1 MARFMHA
8 HGVDCGIEG
17 CADGRETLG
26 YFSGDGR
33 RRTASGHGPTLPNP
47 EGGDTWFHGTR
58 FGMDDEGMHG
68 GGDYDHDDYHDDYT
82 QDEKEGWGGGKV
94 TGPERSAYEIGENA
108 DKHWNTDLGAHFT
121 SLKPVARSFAGGGGL
136 HGMTSTPSMGRVLH
150 AGLHMSNPAVFTD
163 EREMG
168 AHAAKWAHKEGYRF
182 HSPYGNAKEP
192 VNEDHYDELRHG
204 NYWHEGEDGELPYEH
219 LGNYSGAHPE
229 PAVDIDKHGVQPRH
243 TQEHLDE
250 YLANHPNREEITTG
264 WKNHLKRQGHDGI
277 LYGNTLEG
285 PHGHACAITLDDST
299 IHHRKWEW
307 LNEHDRHEYD
317 YQHGET
323 YKPSTSGAG
332 QWDKEWHS
340 RDGRKPY
347 TGSRRRV
354 AALSPKPEYDS
365 SLGYQENRRRESEWN
380 TSVRRGLSLG
390 HHTDDEARA
399 AGYWGTGHDSDGW
412 KPLPK
417 DLYHVTTDVAGV
429 HATGLKSRDELSQQH
444 GKGLGGGESDTISF
458 TDDPKVA
465 EGIHDALHEFHGAL
479 NGKKTI
485 AQMYDEAERGVGA
498 DTPYH
503 SYFTASYPGGKDDP
517 RLKAHIQGKEFE
529 FGVRHESDVPHGWK
543 PAEGHKVGD
552 AADLQGLHVGWV
564 RPATEDEQLRRRA
577 ACYKHYAFGRAMSGG
592 KDDPLFF
599 DTDLKSFA
607 HSDPKGFGV
616 IKAHPKPGAQG
627 YQLGSL
633 GEWRTATGDAVDV
646 DKSYNH
652 KTAIHEHVIDPFEPT
667 ERLFAP
673 TKDHLDETLFDE
685 QERMRPEVRKEILKV
700 TDHFFD
706 THGYTGHERWA
717 RVFLAGSQASYWGG
731 NHDFDLLIGINY
743 PIFRQAHP
751 ELGHL
756 SDVEVDR
763 RFNEQLRDDFNMDG
777 WRPSFDPHGEPWDRT
792 GYVNHSS
799 WVISEI
805 KPYAAYN
812 VTDDVWAVRPIKE
825 PEGHKFVTTEWYYF
839 EGVASQILA
848 AMRLQEPARTQTL
861 RHIWDWV
868 HGDRSRAFGPNGT
881 GAFDRSNALEKYLD
895 QYPAPGGAVGYHLMD
910 VLREAKYGKPTQ
922 HQKTASSGLSLT
934 PTGNDFNKHITE
946 HQVDGHGFSVPEEEG
961 WTTKVRFQQ
970 SDHPDLNH
978 RIWVYQEHPPAIKG
992 FDPFRK
998 DVGWMSYHPDTGR
1011 VEGIQTHENFARR
1024 GVATG
1029 MWNLA
1034 KQLHEQIG
1042 TVQPAHSET
1051 QTVDGKAWAEKTA
1064 VLGYGEFMEVLR
1076 GAKYGLQATASS
1088 GMKWYHGSPTRF
1100 DRFNPGGAAP
1110 DGHLSDWNTHIG
1122 PHFTSSHETAR
1133 SEFAGPEGHVYSVSL
1148 DMKNPKVYESENEMS
1163 REVATH
1169 EIKRGN
1175 GLPNPPQTPEQW
1187 DDVYDED
1194 PELYDGHGFEAAVRR
1209 NGGADDD
1216 RADYWMGSHSPE
1228 KHSQMA
1234 RDYVSRLKSQGHDGI
1249 VYGNEIEGS
1258 LGHHCAI
1265 PFSPDQIKIHHVS
1278 VKNQASSD
1286 VEIVSSK
1293 YVNDDGYE
1301 HHVLHFP
1308 GSRGEAYAYPPNQER
1323 PARVAEIHWDENGEI
1338 QGMGVHPD
1346 HRRKGL
1352 ATEMW
1357 QHALSAGVPIKHSP
1371 RRSDSGDA
1379 WARSV
1384 GGDLP
1389 DRTERS
1395 VGTFFD
1401 AATGKHYSKRAGGLQ
1416 ATAKVSREAVGQE
1429 FERAYQRPLSPFAQI
1444 GAEDRLP
1451 VEHIFKH
1458 PQIAEHPATYTL
1470 VNNYGS
1476 SVHHVR
1482 TDALRPT
1489 QPHLDEK
1496 YLYDKDE
1503 REEGSWDE
1511 HPGAIK
1517 DASGRYRLVDGHH
1530 RVARALLN
1538 GQKTI
1543 PVRVWDVKK
1552 CFGHLASSRV
1562 AMAAADDDW
1571 RMQHRPP
1578 GRDGIP
1584 LHDMTVNLPDDVYT
1598 HPHYYADMTD
1608 PSTQDSV
1615 SVMRRVRGRP
1625 DAKVKVYRALPA
1637 EHAHKGIGPG
1647 DWVTTSKEYARIHGR
1662 QSDPKHDWPVI
1673 SATVRAGDLHTD
1685 GDDFRE
1691 YGYNGDKSMPGNIAH
1706 KGGYHQEVSKKADGT
1721 ISPVVRRSQSPV
1733 KGYDVRHDPQEFDDY
1748 IAGRGG
1754 ITARDPQGNYAG
1766 HMRWDEDGV
1775 FSQNV
1780 HEDHQHVADHLIR
1793 KMRQQVPKIHR
1804 QAALSGNGW
1813 EISRKR
1819 VPTGGSKF
1827 GERYELSAVD
1837 SDGKRQGWVRYHEPK
1852 RKGSPM
1858 HVEEVRGDVPGVA
1871 SHLLNHMESLHP
1883 NASRT
1888 VFLGDNIKRDKNTP
1902 KHTTGDH
1909 GKPTDWDQHYDS
1921 IGELHRG
1928 FVIRMDPYDARKV
1941 NSADR
1946 APEDHVKTLLSQ
1958 IGGGRAGT
1966 HWTSGLR
1973 ESQNFSQR
1981 NQSDPRTDIPVILHA
1996 QKPERKDIET
2006 RPSELF
2012 RHGVFPYDH
2021 VEKEVPIRKGRD
2033 VVLTGMSWKP
2043 DVAHPEADEQG
2054 WLHHTFD
2061 QPITK
2066 RAHSDGPSTVEDD
2079 PARWG
2084 VGGWRDRDMSQSK
2097 LRETHTGSDGYTYH
2111 HAPGSLNGDDEGYGS
2126 IYVTHGDDPHNVVG
2140 ESYYGPHSSLPERL
2154 ELASRVAPDHR
2165 RRGVATGM
2173 YDFAERLTGK
2183 QTAPADSHSDQAAA
2197 FWSHRRASRGSV
2209 TINYLHNT
2217 ERAPHPGD
2225 TYGQDIEP
2233 HGRYL
2238 IEGYQGRTASAGD
2251 VQYISHQE
2259 LRNMYSGDYDAP
2271 MGKAHGSML
2280 RDWRDYK
2287 NGELDEDDIHS
2298 GEREH
2303 GGPAAHIRHLQ
2314 NDIAQNGLKEP
2325 LTIRGGNVVVDG
2337 NHRGVA
2343 ALNLRLDKIP
2353 VRHVAGLQQKSA
2365 RLVLS
2370 ATDDEWRM
2378 QHRPPGAEDGIPLH
2392 DMTHNLPDDVYTHP
2406 HYYADMSEPS
2416 VQDSVSV
2423 MRRVR
2428 GRPDAKVKIYRALP
2442 AEHAHKGIGP
2452 GDWVT
2457 TSREYA
2463 RIHGRQADPKHD
2475 WPIISASVRAGD
2487 LHTDGDDFREYGY
2500 NGEHRLSGNV
2510 SYKGGYHQEVSQRA
2524 DGTIKPVVR
2533 KAQSPVKD
2541 YTITHDPHS
2550 YEDFLSARGGVT
2562 IKDPKGNYAGHMRW
2576 DRDGVYSQDV
2586 HEDHQHLAEHLI
2598 RKMKRQVPKGIPSEI
2613 TKKEASMAGTSTY
2626 PYDLRVAMPWF
2637 NNDDGV
2643 DPSKAKSVRDAGYA
2657 GYVGD
2662 SERDEEL
2669 GHGGYGGHED
2679 EFDDDLWDHV
2689 APHPTHEEKRHMDEH
2704 GEYPD
2709 SYHERHDE
2717 AYGEAQ
2723 HRKAQEDEM
2732 DHDDPD
2738 LHHFIGEHGSNSALW
2753 KEKGTFG
2760 KINIKDQ
2767 PVYAT
2772 QSHVNQQHIDHYTA
2786 SPGDIS
2792 HSMRNTP
2799 GYGQRHAQDP
2809 YLADEHPMFVTHE
2822 GRLHVTDGH
2831 HRVAAALQSGQKH
2844 IMGWHYDGDKHGFPD
2859 EDEGGWGHHT
2869 SSRVQRR
2876 PELLSLS
2883 AYAKLVLVAEDEET
2897 HTREGVTHAG
2907 LIVKAND
2914 TGRVVVLQ
2922 RSYKDEEDPAR
2933 GMLEFPGGGI
2943 EPGESAYQAACRE
2956 WQEETGAHLPEG
2968 DPSGSFIS
2976 NGLYKGFIMVVPSE
2990 DDVDIHEAA
2999 VHSNPDDPFRLDP
3012 EVVMWI
3018 DIEHLADGPATRSE
3032 VKSGTDWDMLR
3043 EAAL

>member
-26 YFSGDGR
+26 YFFGDGR

-47 EGGDTWFHGTR
+47 EGGDTWYHGAR
-58 FGMDDEGMHG
+58 FSMHGEGDHNTEGYEAFDDEEPSPE
-68 GGDYDHDDYHDDYT
+68 
-82 QDEKEGWGGGKV
+82 EKHEWGGGKV
-94 TGPERSAYEIGENA
+94 TGPDRTSYEPGEHA

-121 SLKPVARSFAGGGGL
+121 SLKAVARGFAGGGGVR
-136 HGMTSTPSMGRVLH
+136 GMTAKPSMGRVLH
-150 AGLHMSNPAVFTD
+150 AGLHMSNPAVFAD

-168 AHAAKWAHKEGYRF
+168 AHAARWAHKEGYRF
-182 HSPYGNAKEP
+182 HSPFGDAKEP

-204 NYWHEGEDGELPYEH
+204 NYWHEDEDGETPYEH

-229 PAVDIDKHGVQPRH
+229 HMVDIDKHGVQPRH
-243 TQEHLDE
+243 TQEHLDQ

-264 WKNHLKRQGHDGI
+264 WKNHLKSQGHDGI

-285 PHGHACAITLDDST
+285 PHGHACAITLDDTT

-307 LNEHDRHEYD
+307 LNEHDRDEYD
-317 YQHGET
+317 PHGET

-332 QWDKEWHS
+332 QWNQDWHS

-347 TGSRRRV
+347 QGSRRT
-354 AALSPKPEYDS
+354 ASIPPKPEYDS
-365 SLGYQENRRRESEWN
+365 ALGYDENRRRDREWN
-380 TSVRRGLSLG
+380 STVRRGLSLG
-390 HHTDDEARA
+390 HHTHEEAQA
-399 AGYWGTGHDSDGW
+399 AGYGGTGHDSQGW

-417 DLYHVTTDVAGV
+417 DLYHVTTNMAAVQNS
-429 HATGLKSRDELSQQH
+429 GLKSRDELSQQQ
-444 GKGLGGGESDTISF
+444 GMGLGGGESDTISF
-458 TDDPKVA
+458 TDDKKAA
-465 EGIHDALHEFHGAL
+465 ENIHDALHEFHGVL

-485 AQMYDEAERGVGA
+485 RQMYDEAKRGEGADKPYDHMFSSIYPEGENDLALRAHSEGRKLERGF
-498 DTPYH
+498 H
-503 SYFTASYPGGKDDP
+503 
-517 RLKAHIQGKEFE
+517 R
-529 FGVRHESDVPHGWK
+529 ESEVPEGWK
-543 PAEGHKVGD
+543 PVEGHSIGGGMHT
-552 AADLQGLHVGWV
+552 AWT
-564 RPATEDEQLRRRA
+564 RPATEDEQLYHRA
-577 ACYKHYAFGRAMSGG
+577 SAYKAYAFGRAMNGG

-607 HSDPKGFGV
+607 KSDPKDFGV
-616 IKAHPKPGAQG
+616 VKAHPKPGAQG

-633 GEWRTATGDAVDV
+633 GEWRTATGDAVELDR
-646 DKSYNH
+646 NH
-652 KTAIHEHVIDPFEPT
+652 KQAIHEHIIDHFEPT

-673 TKDHLDETLFDE
+673 TKDHLDETLFDG

-743 PIFRQAHP
+743 PIFRQVHP
-751 ELGHL
+751 ELDHL
-756 SDVEVDR
+756 SDAEVDR
-763 RFNEQLRDDFNMDG
+763 HFNEQLRDDFNMDG
-777 WRPSFDPHGEPWDRT
+777 WRPLFDPHGEPWDRT
-792 GYVNHSS
+792 GYVNHASFN
-799 WVISEI
+799 IADI

-825 PEGHKFVTTEWYYF
+825 PEGHEFVTTEWYYF
-839 EGVASQILA
+839 EGVAAQILA
-848 AMRLQEPARTQTL
+848 AMKLQEPARTQTL
-861 RHIWDWV
+861 THIWDWV

-881 GAFDRSNALEKYLD
+881 GAFDRSNALEKYLS
-895 QYPAPGGAVGYHLMD
+895 QYPAPGHPDGVYLMD
-910 VLREAKYGKPTQ
+910 LLR
-922 HQKTASSGLSLT
+922 
-934 PTGNDFNKHITE
+934 D
-946 HQVDGHGFSVPEEEG
+946 
-961 WTTKVRFQQ
+961 
-970 SDHPDLNH
+970 
-978 RIWVYQEHPPAIKG
+978 
-992 FDPFRK
+992 
-998 DVGWMSYHPDTGR
+998 
-1011 VEGIQTHENFARR
+1011 
-1024 GVATG
+1024 
-1029 MWNLA
+1029 
-1034 KQLHEQIG
+1034 
-1042 TVQPAHSET
+1042 
-1051 QTVDGKAWAEKTA
+1051 
-1064 VLGYGEFMEVLR
+1064 
-1076 GAKYGLQATASS
+1076 AKYGLQATA
-1088 GMKWYHGSPTRF
+1088 
-1100 DRFNPGGAAP
+1100 
-1110 DGHLSDWNTHIG
+1110 
-1122 PHFTSSHETAR
+1122 
-1133 SEFAGPEGHVYSVSL
+1133 
-1148 DMKNPKVYESENEMS
+1148 
-1163 REVATH
+1163 
-1169 EIKRGN
+1169 
-1175 GLPNPPQTPEQW
+1175 
-1187 DDVYDED
+1187 
-1194 PELYDGHGFEAAVRR
+1194 
-1209 NGGADDD
+1209 
-1216 RADYWMGSHSPE
+1216 
-1228 KHSQMA
+1228 
-1234 RDYVSRLKSQGHDGI
+1234 
-1249 VYGNEIEGS
+1249 
-1258 LGHHCAI
+1258 
-1265 PFSPDQIKIHHVS
+1265 
-1278 VKNQASSD
+1278 
-1286 VEIVSSK
+1286 
-1293 YVNDDGYE
+1293 
-1301 HHVLHFP
+1301 
-1308 GSRGEAYAYPPNQER
+1308 
-1323 PARVAEIHWDENGEI
+1323 
-1338 QGMGVHPD
+1338 
-1346 HRRKGL
+1346 
-1352 ATEMW
+1352 
-1357 QHALSAGVPIKHSP
+1357 
-1371 RRSDSGDA
+1371 
-1379 WARSV
+1379 
-1384 GGDLP
+1384 
-1389 DRTERS
+1389 
-1395 VGTFFD
+1395 
-1401 AATGKHYSKRAGGLQ
+1401 
-1416 ATAKVSREAVGQE
+1416 
-1429 FERAYQRPLSPFAQI
+1429 
-1444 GAEDRLP
+1444 
-1451 VEHIFKH
+1451 
-1458 PQIAEHPATYTL
+1458 
-1470 VNNYGS
+1470 
-1476 SVHHVR
+1476 
-1482 TDALRPT
+1482 
-1489 QPHLDEK
+1489 
-1496 YLYDKDE
+1496 
-1503 REEGSWDE
+1503 
-1511 HPGAIK
+1511 
-1517 DASGRYRLVDGHH
+1517 
-1530 RVARALLN
+1530 
-1538 GQKTI
+1538 
-1543 PVRVWDVKK
+1543 
-1552 CFGHLASSRV
+1552 SRV

-1584 LHDMTVNLPDDVYT
+1584 LHDMTVNLPADVYT
-1598 HPHYYADMTD
+1598 HPHYYADMSD

-1615 SVMRRVRGRP
+1615 STMRRVRGKP

-1691 YGYNGDKSMPGNIAH
+1691 YGYNGDKSLSGNIAH
-1706 KGGYHQEVSKKADGT
+1706 KGGYHQEVSQKADGT

-1793 KMRQQVPKIHR
+1793 KMRQQLPKIHR
-1804 QAALSGNGW
+1804 QAALS
-1813 EISRKR
+1813 S
-1819 VPTGGSKF
+1819 
-1827 GERYELSAVD
+1827 
-1837 SDGKRQGWVRYHEPK
+1837 
-1852 RKGSPM
+1852 
-1858 HVEEVRGDVPGVA
+1858 
-1871 SHLLNHMESLHP
+1871 
-1883 NASRT
+1883 
-1888 VFLGDNIKRDKNTP
+1888 
-1902 KHTTGDH
+1902 
-1909 GKPTDWDQHYDS
+1909 
-1921 IGELHRG
+1921 
-1928 FVIRMDPYDARKV
+1928 
-1941 NSADR
+1941 
-1946 APEDHVKTLLSQ
+1946 
-1958 IGGGRAGT
+1958 
-1966 HWTSGLR
+1966 
-1973 ESQNFSQR
+1973 
-1981 NQSDPRTDIPVILHA
+1981 
-1996 QKPERKDIET
+1996 
-2006 RPSELF
+2006 
-2012 RHGVFPYDH
+2012 
-2021 VEKEVPIRKGRD
+2021 
-2033 VVLTGMSWKP
+2033 
-2043 DVAHPEADEQG
+2043 
-2054 WLHHTFD
+2054 D

-2066 RAHSDGPSTVEDD
+2066 RANSDGPSTVEDD

-2287 NGELDEDDIHS
+2287 NGELDEGDIHS
-2298 GEREH
+2298 GELEH
-2303 GGPAAHIRHLQ
+2303 GGPTAHIRHLQ
-2314 NDIAQNGLKEP
+2314 EDIAQNGLKDP
-2325 LTIRGGNVVVDG
+2325 LVIRGGNVVVDG

-2353 VRHVAGLQQKSA
+2353 VRHVAHRKEGSDDMATKSA
-2365 RLVLS
+2365 
-2370 ATDDEWRM
+2370 
-2378 QHRPPGAEDGIPLH
+2378 
-2392 DMTHNLPDDVYTHP
+2392 YTTR
-2406 HYYADMSEPS
+2406 
-2416 VQDSVSV
+2416 Q
-2423 MRRVR
+2423 RR
-2428 GRPDAKVKIYRALP
+2428 I
-2442 AEHAHKGIGP
+2442 
-2452 GDWVT
+2452 
-2457 TSREYA
+2457 
-2463 RIHGRQADPKHD
+2463 
-2475 WPIISASVRAGD
+2475 
-2487 LHTDGDDFREYGY
+2487 
-2500 NGEHRLSGNV
+2500 
-2510 SYKGGYHQEVSQRA
+2510 
-2524 DGTIKPVVR
+2524 
-2533 KAQSPVKD
+2533 
-2541 YTITHDPHS
+2541 
-2550 YEDFLSARGGVT
+2550 
-2562 IKDPKGNYAGHMRW
+2562 
-2576 DRDGVYSQDV
+2576 
-2586 HEDHQHLAEHLI
+2586 
-2598 RKMKRQVPKGIPSEI
+2598 
-2613 TKKEASMAGTSTY
+2613 
-2626 PYDLRVAMPWF
+2626 AMPWF
-2637 NNDDGV
+2637 NNNDGV
-2643 DPSKAKSVRDAGYA
+2643 NPSHAKSVRDAGYA

-2669 GHGGYGGHED
+2669 GHGGHED
-2679 EFDDDLWDHV
+2679 EFDEDMWDRV
-2689 APHPTHEEKRHMDEH
+2689 APEPTHEEQHHMDEH

-2709 SYHERHDE
+2709 SYYERHDE

-2732 DHDDPD
+2732 DHDDPE

-2760 KINIKDQ
+2760 KVNIKDQ

-2844 IMGWHYDGDKHGFPD
+2844 IMGWHYDGDEQGFPD

-2883 AYAKLVLVAEDEET
+2883 AYAKLVLVAEDEDT

>member
-33 RRTASGHGPTLPNP
+33 RRTAAGHGPALPNP
-47 EGGDTWFHGTR
+47 EGGDTWYHGAR
-58 FGMDDEGMHG
+58 FSMHGEGDHNTEGYEAFDDFDDEEPSPE
-68 GGDYDHDDYHDDYT
+68 
-82 QDEKEGWGGGKV
+82 EKHEWGGGKV
-94 TGPERSAYEIGENA
+94 TGPDRTSYEPGEHA

-121 SLKPVARSFAGGGGL
+121 SLKAVARGFAGGGGVR
-136 HGMTSTPSMGRVLH
+136 GMTAKPSMGRVLH
-150 AGLHMSNPAVFTD
+150 AGLHMSNPAVFAD

-168 AHAAKWAHKEGYRF
+168 AHAARWAHKEGYRF
-182 HSPYGNAKEP
+182 HSPFGDAKEP

-204 NYWHEGEDGELPYEH
+204 NYWHEDEDGETPYEH

-229 PAVDIDKHGVQPRH
+229 HMVDIDKHGVQPRH
-243 TQEHLDE
+243 TQEHLDQ

-264 WKNHLKRQGHDGI
+264 WKNHLKSQGHDGI

-285 PHGHACAITLDDST
+285 PHGHACAITLDDTT

-307 LNEHDRHEYD
+307 LNEHDRDEYD
-317 YQHGET
+317 PHGET

-332 QWDKEWHS
+332 QWNQDWHS

-354 AALSPKPEYDS
+354 AALSPQPE
-365 SLGYQENRRRESEWN
+365 
-380 TSVRRGLSLG
+380 
-390 HHTDDEARA
+390 
-399 AGYWGTGHDSDGW
+399 
-412 KPLPK
+412 
-417 DLYHVTTDVAGV
+417 
-429 HATGLKSRDELSQQH
+429 
-444 GKGLGGGESDTISF
+444 
-458 TDDPKVA
+458 
-465 EGIHDALHEFHGAL
+465 
-479 NGKKTI
+479 
-485 AQMYDEAERGVGA
+485 
-498 DTPYH
+498 
-503 SYFTASYPGGKDDP
+503 
-517 RLKAHIQGKEFE
+517 
-529 FGVRHESDVPHGWK
+529 
-543 PAEGHKVGD
+543 
-552 AADLQGLHVGWV
+552 
-564 RPATEDEQLRRRA
+564 
-577 ACYKHYAFGRAMSGG
+577 
-592 KDDPLFF
+592 
-599 DTDLKSFA
+599 
-607 HSDPKGFGV
+607 
-616 IKAHPKPGAQG
+616 
-627 YQLGSL
+627 
-633 GEWRTATGDAVDV
+633 
-646 DKSYNH
+646 YNH
-652 KTAIHEHVIDPFEPT
+652 KTASSNVLHRGITLEIPFDDLQGAHERGGMGAVHKHIADVALQGHTRTRRHKGDPEEPGLGTHWTSDRSVATKFAQGTRFAGDYDSVPRAQHDGYGSLNIPVVMHAHIAPEHHDNSDEGAQWGQVQGRGWNGIPIPGERPEAETLVRRGAPVNVTHIEAALPKHDWSDTLNNAYGWHDDEDKVSDHEHSWQQIHGPVRHTAIHEHIIDPFEPT

-685 QERMRPEVRKEILKV
+685 QERMRPKVRKEILRI

-743 PIFRQAHP
+743 PIFRQANPGLNHF
-751 ELGHL
+751 
-756 SDVEVDR
+756 SDAEVDR
-763 RFNEQLRDDFNMDG
+763 HFNEQLRDDFNMDG
-777 WRPSFDPHGEPWDRT
+777 WRPLFDPHGEPWDRT
-792 GYVNHSS
+792 GYVNHAS
-799 WVISEI
+799 WNIADI

-825 PEGHKFVTTEWYYF
+825 PEGHEFVTTEWYYF

-848 AMRLQEPARTQTL
+848 AMKLQEPARTQTL

-881 GAFDRSNALEKYLD
+881 GAFDRSNALEKYLS

-922 HQKTASSGLSLT
+922 HQKTALLSYGEFSRMVKREAAKPIPTHYDNLLKARLEQNRRVHGGWADKHFHEMTPDEFASHPGTLWHGSPAGKEGLQTGSHSGIHVGTQEAARQALNARIGT
-934 PTGNDFNKHITE
+934 PQHGDWDGTREYGKTPLVRGMGNGYAAREWGRDDEPRLPSGEAKYS
-946 HQVDGHGFSVPEEEG
+946 DG
-961 WTTKVRFQQ
+961 TKIPMTAK
-970 SDHPDLNH
+970 PDLFPV
-978 RIWVYQEHPPAIKG
+978 RIVGEMTNQPRSAHDDFKANGLMAGQIKRG
-992 FDPFRK
+992 
-998 DVGWMSYHPDTGR
+998 T
-1011 VEGIQTHENFARR
+1011 ARR
-1024 GVATG
+1024 GYYYTNAAEDEGSVSAVVPNRAHLATHEDFVRHAVEYGHMGRPIPQHNLDRYGLG
-1029 MWNLA
+1029 MQHQAGA
-1034 KQLHEQIG
+1034 K
-1042 TVQPAHSET
+1042 A
-1051 QTVDGKAWAEKTA
+1051 A
-1064 VLGYGEFMEVLR
+1064 VLGEAMFEHAVGR
-1076 GAKYGLQATASS
+1076 GLNPADAPVKY
-1088 GMKWYHGSPTRF
+1088 
-1100 DRFNPGGAAP
+1100 P
-1110 DGHLSDWNTHIG
+1110 DGKG
-1122 PHFTSSHETAR
+1122 
-1133 SEFAGPEGHVYSVSL
+1133 FAE
-1148 DMKNPKVYESENEMS
+1148 
-1163 REVATH
+1163 
-1169 EIKRGN
+1169 
-1175 GLPNPPQTPEQW
+1175 
-1187 DDVYDED
+1187 
-1194 PELYDGHGFEAAVRR
+1194 
-1209 NGGADDD
+1209 
-1216 RADYWMGSHSPE
+1216 
-1228 KHSQMA
+1228 
-1234 RDYVSRLKSQGHDGI
+1234 
-1249 VYGNEIEGS
+1249 
-1258 LGHHCAI
+1258 
-1265 PFSPDQIKIHHVS
+1265 
-1278 VKNQASSD
+1278 
-1286 VEIVSSK
+1286 
-1293 YVNDDGYE
+1293 
-1301 HHVLHFP
+1301 
-1308 GSRGEAYAYPPNQER
+1308 
-1323 PARVAEIHWDENGEI
+1323 EI
-1338 QGMGVHPD
+1338 QKR
-1346 HRRKGL
+1346 HRR
-1352 ATEMW
+1352 
-1357 QHALSAGVPIKHSP
+1357 
-1371 RRSDSGDA
+1371 
-1379 WARSV
+1379 
-1384 GGDLP
+1384 
-1389 DRTERS
+1389 
-1395 VGTFFD
+1395 
-1401 AATGKHYSKRAGGLQ
+1401 
-1416 ATAKVSREAVGQE
+1416 
-1429 FERAYQRPLSPFAQI
+1429 
-1444 GAEDRLP
+1444 P
-1451 VEHIFKH
+1451 V
-1458 PQIAEHPATYTL
+1458 
-1470 VNNYGS
+1470 V
-1476 SVHHVR
+1476 
-1482 TDALRPT
+1482 
-1489 QPHLDEK
+1489 
-1496 YLYDKDE
+1496 
-1503 REEGSWDE
+1503 
-1511 HPGAIK
+1511 
-1517 DASGRYRLVDGHH
+1517 
-1530 RVARALLN
+1530 
-1538 GQKTI
+1538 
-1543 PVRVWDVKK
+1543 
-1552 CFGHLASSRV
+1552 SSRV

-1578 GRDGIP
+1578 DSDGIP
-1584 LHDMTVNLPDDVYT
+1584 LHDMTVNLPADVYT
-1598 HPHYYADMTD
+1598 HPHYYADMSE
-1608 PSTQDSV
+1608 PSIRDSV
-1615 SVMRRVRGRP
+1615 SVMRRVRDKP
-1625 DAKVKVYRALPA
+1625 DAKVRIYRALPA
-1637 EHAHKGIGPG
+1637 EHAHKGISPG
-1647 DWVTTSKEYARIHGR
+1647 DWVTTSKEYARIHGKHAT
-1662 QSDPKHDWPVI
+1662 DPKHDWPVI
-1673 SATVRAGDLHTD
+1673 SAMVKAKHLHTD
-1685 GDDFRE
+1685 GDDLRE
-1691 YGYNGDKSMPGNIAH
+1691 YGYNGPAPSIHGVAF
-1706 KGGYHQEVSKKADGT
+1706 KGGYHQQVSRRSDG
-1721 ISPVVRRSQSPV
+1721 SVAAVVRRAESPV
-1733 KGYDVRHDPQEFDDY
+1733 KHLDVSQDPSTFEDA

-1754 ITARDPQGNYAG
+1754 ATARDKDGNYAG
-1766 HMRWDEDGV
+1766 HIRWDEDGV
-1775 FSQNV
+1775 FSQGV
-1780 HEDHQHVADHLIR
+1780 HDDHQELAGHLLK
-1793 KMRQQVPKIHR
+1793 KMRAYVPKEHR
-1804 QAALSGNGW
+1804 GGVSIPKTAARHGQEEHSMQNSLSGNDW
-1813 EISRKR
+1813 EISRKH

-1827 GERYELSAVD
+1827 GERYELSAMD

-1858 HVEEVRGDVPGVA
+1858 HVDEVRGDVPGVA

-1921 IGELHRG
+1921 IGDLHRG
-1928 FVIRMDPYDARKV
+1928 FVVRMDPHDARKV

-2287 NGELDEDDIHS
+2287 NGELDQDDIHS
-2298 GEREH
+2298 GELEH
-2303 GGPAAHIRHLQ
+2303 GGPTAHIRHLQ
-2314 NDIAQNGLKEP
+2314 DDIAQSGLKEP
-2325 LTIRGGNVVVDG
+2325 LVIRGGNVVVDG

-2353 VRHVAGLQQKSA
+2353 VRHVAHRKEGSDDMATKSA
-2365 RLVLS
+2365 Y
-2370 ATDDEWRM
+2370 ATG
-2378 QHRPPGAEDGIPLH
+2378 Q
-2392 DMTHNLPDDVYTHP
+2392 
-2406 HYYADMSEPS
+2406 
-2416 VQDSVSV
+2416 
-2423 MRRVR
+2423 RR
-2428 GRPDAKVKIYRALP
+2428 I
-2442 AEHAHKGIGP
+2442 
-2452 GDWVT
+2452 
-2457 TSREYA
+2457 
-2463 RIHGRQADPKHD
+2463 
-2475 WPIISASVRAGD
+2475 
-2487 LHTDGDDFREYGY
+2487 
-2500 NGEHRLSGNV
+2500 
-2510 SYKGGYHQEVSQRA
+2510 
-2524 DGTIKPVVR
+2524 
-2533 KAQSPVKD
+2533 
-2541 YTITHDPHS
+2541 
-2550 YEDFLSARGGVT
+2550 
-2562 IKDPKGNYAGHMRW
+2562 
-2576 DRDGVYSQDV
+2576 
-2586 HEDHQHLAEHLI
+2586 
-2598 RKMKRQVPKGIPSEI
+2598 
-2613 TKKEASMAGTSTY
+2613 
-2626 PYDLRVAMPWF
+2626 AMPWF

-2643 DPSKAKSVRDAGYA
+2643 NPSHAKSVRDAGYA

-2738 LHHFIGEHGSNSALW
+2738 LHHFIGEHGSNAALW

-2760 KINIKDQ
+2760 KVNIKDQ

-2799 GYGQRHAQDP
+2799 GYGKTHAQNP

-2844 IMGWHYDGDKHGFPD
+2844 IMGWHYDGDEHGFPD
-2859 EDEGGWGHHT
+2859 EDGDDWGHHT

-2876 PELLSLS
+2876 PESSSLS
-2883 AYAKLVLVAEDEET
+2883 AYAKLVLADSTALPYPEINPEHLSTPDACCSHQRQVEDEET
-2897 HTREGVTHAG
+2897 RTREGVTHAG

-2999 VHSNPDDPFRLDP
+2999 AHSNPDDPFRLDP

-3018 DIEHLADGPATRSE
+3018 DIEHLADGPATRDE
-3032 VKSGTDWDMLR
+3032 VKTGTDWDMLR
-3043 EAAL
+3043 RAAL

>member
-47 EGGDTWFHGTR
+47 EGGDTWYHGTR

-264 WKNHLKRQGHDGI
+264 WKSHLKRQGHDGI

-347 TGSRRRV
+347 TGSRR
-354 AALSPKPEYDS
+354 
-365 SLGYQENRRRESEWN
+365 
-380 TSVRRGLSLG
+380 
-390 HHTDDEARA
+390 H
-399 AGYWGTGHDSDGW
+399 
-412 KPLPK
+412 
-417 DLYHVTTDVAGV
+417 
-429 HATGLKSRDELSQQH
+429 
-444 GKGLGGGESDTISF
+444 
-458 TDDPKVA
+458 VA
-465 EGIHDALHEFHGAL
+465 E
-479 NGKKTI
+479 
-485 AQMYDEAERGVGA
+485 
-498 DTPYH
+498 
-503 SYFTASYPGGKDDP
+503 
-517 RLKAHIQGKEFE
+517 
-529 FGVRHESDVPHGWK
+529 
-543 PAEGHKVGD
+543 
-552 AADLQGLHVGWV
+552 
-564 RPATEDEQLRRRA
+564 
-577 ACYKHYAFGRAMSGG
+577 
-592 KDDPLFF
+592 
-599 DTDLKSFA
+599 
-607 HSDPKGFGV
+607 
-616 IKAHPKPGAQG
+616 
-627 YQLGSL
+627 
-633 GEWRTATGDAVDV
+633 
-646 DKSYNH
+646 SYNR

-673 TKDHLDETLFDE
+673 TKDHLDETLFDG
-685 QERMRPEVRKEILKV
+685 QEGMRPEVRKEILKV

-751 ELGHL
+751 ELDHL

-825 PEGHKFVTTEWYYF
+825 PEGHEFVTTEWYYF

-848 AMRLQEPARTQTL
+848 AMKLQEPARTQTL

-868 HGDRSRAFGPNGT
+868 HGDRSRAFGPNGA
-881 GAFDRSNALEKYLD
+881 GAFDRSNALEKYLSQYPAPGHPDGVYLMDLLRDAKYGKPTQHQGMVSYHHESTRGQQAQAKEVSNLHRVSGVQDTGSVRGYEEYLQGMRQQAAGGEDEGSAERRHTHGVREVRQDVPGVRVQQDNRMPGVQREVLPRVQAAPSGERSRVRREAASVPAELASQEDLWDHAGAVRGQAGGAGREVSDLWGDQRGVRQGVSVRGSQPQHRGAEGSSVRSVQPLGEGPGRRSRTGEEGAGVRREASSPVDLDQAPSTTPGVSLMAALADERFGRASKTGAAASDYFSGGVDDLLEAPFQQVPHQKIRLDEGYWKGLPVKDVPLEGLKRTQKSIFKKHLTRNDKVENGGNDDLPWVIHHGGEHWVIDGHHRAVNAMQRGDSTFRAHVMQSPFDEPHSDERPKTALLGFGEFTKQAAATLAPAAQDLQITREHYPYGGSKYLD

-1133 SEFAGPEGHVYSVSL
+1133 SEFAGPKGHVYSVSL

-1175 GLPNPPQTPEQW
+1175 GLPNHPQTSEQW
-1187 DDVYDED
+1187 DEVYDED

-1265 PFSPDQIKIHHVS
+1265 PFSPDQIKINHVS
-1278 VKNQASSD
+1278 VKNRESSD

-1293 YVNDDGYE
+1293 Y
-1301 HHVLHFP
+1301 
-1308 GSRGEAYAYPPNQER
+1308 
-1323 PARVAEIHWDENGEI
+1323 
-1338 QGMGVHPD
+1338 
-1346 HRRKGL
+1346 
-1352 ATEMW
+1352 
-1357 QHALSAGVPIKHSP
+1357 
-1371 RRSDSGDA
+1371 
-1379 WARSV
+1379 
-1384 GGDLP
+1384 
-1389 DRTERS
+1389 
-1395 VGTFFD
+1395 
-1401 AATGKHYSKRAGGLQ
+1401 GLQ
-1416 ATAKVSREAVGQE
+1416 ATAGASGDLPDGLHIEYKPYESKLNGLVISDHEVNAYVPDSDGGSKQVGTMKLDSTHDHLADQGKVAFDPNHPRPINWVHVDSDYRRRGIGEAMFEHAVGRGLNPADGSLK
-1429 FERAYQRPLSPFAQI
+1429 FPDGKDFAKEIQK
-1444 GAEDRLP
+1444 RHQLP
-1451 VEHIFKH
+1451 V
-1458 PQIAEHPATYTL
+1458 T
-1470 VNNYGS
+1470 
-1476 SVHHVR
+1476 
-1482 TDALRPT
+1482 
-1489 QPHLDEK
+1489 
-1496 YLYDKDE
+1496 
-1503 REEGSWDE
+1503 
-1511 HPGAIK
+1511 
-1517 DASGRYRLVDGHH
+1517 
-1530 RVARALLN
+1530 
-1538 GQKTI
+1538 
-1543 PVRVWDVKK
+1543 
-1552 CFGHLASSRV
+1552 SSRV

-1571 RMQHRPP
+1571 RMEHRPP
-1578 GRDGIP
+1578 DRDGIP
-1584 LHDMTVNLPDDVYT
+1584 LHDMTANLPADVYT
-1598 HPHYYADMTD
+1598 HPHYYADMND
-1608 PSTQDSV
+1608 SSTQDSV
-1615 SVMRRVRGRP
+1615 SVMRRVRGKP
-1625 DAKVKVYRALPA
+1625 DAKVKIYRALPA
-1637 EHAHKGIGPG
+1637 EHAHKGINPG
-1647 DWVTTSKEYARIHGR
+1647 DWVTTSKEYARMHGS
-1662 QSDPKHDWPVI
+1662 QDDPKYDWPVI

-1733 KGYDVRHDPQEFDDY
+1733 KGYDIRHDPQEFDDF

-1754 ITARDPQGNYAG
+1754 VTARDSQGNYAG

-1804 QAALSGNGW
+1804 QAALSGNDW
-1813 EISRKR
+1813 EISRKH

-1827 GERYELSAVD
+1827 GERYELSAMD

-1888 VFLGDNIKRDKNTP
+1888 VFLNDDTKRDKNTP
-1902 KHTTGDH
+1902 SHTGGDH

-1921 IGELHRG
+1921 IGDLHRG
-1928 FVIRMDPYDARKV
+1928 FVVRMDPHDARKV

-1946 APEDHVKTLLSQ
+1946 VPEDHVKTLLSQ

-2043 DVAHPEADEQG
+2043 DVAHPDADEDG
-2054 WLHHTFD
+2054 WLHHTFTE
-2061 QPITK
+2061 PFTK
-2066 RAHSDGPSTVEDD
+2066 SASLESVASFDPTGEQGWSEIRRQGGANGDLPEGLHFTHGTHEDLPRKYPWIVRPGEHAVRAHVGDKIIGHVKWQSEDAIKGNRKAGWINELGVDSD
-2079 PARWG
+2079 
-2084 VGGWRDRDMSQSK
+2084 
-2097 LRETHTGSDGYTYH
+2097 YH
-2111 HAPGSLNGDDEGYGS
+2111 
-2126 IYVTHGDDPHNVVG
+2126 
-2140 ESYYGPHSSLPERL
+2140 
-2154 ELASRVAPDHR
+2154 
-2165 RRGVATGM
+2165 RRGVGSALVDKAKEIDPRVHIST
-2173 YDFAERLTGK
+2173 DLTDDGK
-2183 QTAPADSHSDQAAA
+2183 AWAK
-2197 FWSHRRASRGSV
+2197 
-2209 TINYLHNT
+2209 
-2217 ERAPHPGD
+2217 
-2225 TYGQDIEP
+2225 
-2233 HGRYL
+2233 
-2238 IEGYQGRTASAGD
+2238 GYQGRTASAGD

-2287 NGELDEDDIHS
+2287 NGELDQDDIHS
-2298 GEREH
+2298 GELEH
-2303 GGPAAHIRHLQ
+2303 GGPTAHIRHLQ
-2314 NDIAQNGLKEP
+2314 DDIAQNGLKDP
-2325 LTIRGGNVVVDG
+2325 LVIRGGNVVVDG

-2353 VRHVAGLQQKSA
+2353 VRHVAHRKEGSDDMATKSA
-2365 RLVLS
+2365 Y
-2370 ATDDEWRM
+2370 ATG
-2378 QHRPPGAEDGIPLH
+2378 Q
-2392 DMTHNLPDDVYTHP
+2392 
-2406 HYYADMSEPS
+2406 
-2416 VQDSVSV
+2416 
-2423 MRRVR
+2423 RR
-2428 GRPDAKVKIYRALP
+2428 I
-2442 AEHAHKGIGP
+2442 
-2452 GDWVT
+2452 
-2457 TSREYA
+2457 
-2463 RIHGRQADPKHD
+2463 
-2475 WPIISASVRAGD
+2475 
-2487 LHTDGDDFREYGY
+2487 
-2500 NGEHRLSGNV
+2500 
-2510 SYKGGYHQEVSQRA
+2510 
-2524 DGTIKPVVR
+2524 
-2533 KAQSPVKD
+2533 
-2541 YTITHDPHS
+2541 
-2550 YEDFLSARGGVT
+2550 
-2562 IKDPKGNYAGHMRW
+2562 
-2576 DRDGVYSQDV
+2576 
-2586 HEDHQHLAEHLI
+2586 
-2598 RKMKRQVPKGIPSEI
+2598 
-2613 TKKEASMAGTSTY
+2613 
-2626 PYDLRVAMPWF
+2626 AMPWF

-2643 DPSKAKSVRDAGYA
+2643 NPSHAKSVRDAGYA

-2679 EFDDDLWDHV
+2679 EFDEDLWDHV

-2738 LHHFIGEHGSNSALW
+2738 LHRFIGEHGSNAALW

-2760 KINIKDQ
+2760 KVNIKDQ

-2799 GYGQRHAQDP
+2799 GYGKTHAQNP

-2844 IMGWHYDGDKHGFPD
+2844 IMGWHYDGDEHGFPD
-2859 EDEGGWGHHT
+2859 EDGDDWGHHT

-2876 PELLSLS
+2876 PESSSLS
-2883 AYAKLVLVAEDEET
+2883 AYAKLVLADSTALPYPEINPEHLSTPDACCSHQRQVEDEET
-2897 HTREGVTHAG
+2897 RTREGVTHAG

-2999 VHSNPDDPFRLDP
+2999 AHSNPDDPFRLDP

-3018 DIEHLADGPATRSE
+3018 DIEHLADGPATRDE
-3032 VKSGTDWDMLR
+3032 VKTGTDWDMLR
-3043 EAAL
+3043 RAAL

>member
-82 QDEKEGWGGGKV
+82 QDEKGGWGGGKV

-347 TGSRRRV
+347 TGSRR
-354 AALSPKPEYDS
+354 
-365 SLGYQENRRRESEWN
+365 
-380 TSVRRGLSLG
+380 
-390 HHTDDEARA
+390 H
-399 AGYWGTGHDSDGW
+399 
-412 KPLPK
+412 
-417 DLYHVTTDVAGV
+417 
-429 HATGLKSRDELSQQH
+429 
-444 GKGLGGGESDTISF
+444 
-458 TDDPKVA
+458 VA
-465 EGIHDALHEFHGAL
+465 E
-479 NGKKTI
+479 
-485 AQMYDEAERGVGA
+485 
-498 DTPYH
+498 
-503 SYFTASYPGGKDDP
+503 SYS
-517 RLKAHIQGKEFE
+517 R
-529 FGVRHESDVPHGWK
+529 
-543 PAEGHKVGD
+543 
-552 AADLQGLHVGWV
+552 
-564 RPATEDEQLRRRA
+564 
-577 ACYKHYAFGRAMSGG
+577 
-592 KDDPLFF
+592 
-599 DTDLKSFA
+599 
-607 HSDPKGFGV
+607 
-616 IKAHPKPGAQG
+616 
-627 YQLGSL
+627 
-633 GEWRTATGDAVDV
+633 
-646 DKSYNH
+646 

-673 TKDHLDETLFDE
+673 TKDHLDETLFDG
-685 QERMRPEVRKEILKV
+685 QEGMRPEVRKEILKV

-751 ELGHL
+751 ELDHL

-792 GYVNHSS
+792 GYVNHAS
-799 WVISEI
+799 WNIADI

-825 PEGHKFVTTEWYYF
+825 PEGHEFVTTEWYYF
-839 EGVASQILA
+839 EGVASQIMA

-868 HGDRSRAFGPNGT
+868 HGDRSRSFGVDGT
-881 GAFDRSNALEKYLD
+881 GAFDRGNALEKYLS
-895 QYPAPGGAVGYHLMD
+895 QYPAPGHPDGVYLMD
-910 VLREAKYGKPTQ
+910 LLR
-922 HQKTASSGLSLT
+922 
-934 PTGNDFNKHITE
+934 D
-946 HQVDGHGFSVPEEEG
+946 
-961 WTTKVRFQQ
+961 
-970 SDHPDLNH
+970 
-978 RIWVYQEHPPAIKG
+978 
-992 FDPFRK
+992 
-998 DVGWMSYHPDTGR
+998 
-1011 VEGIQTHENFARR
+1011 
-1024 GVATG
+1024 
-1029 MWNLA
+1029 
-1034 KQLHEQIG
+1034 
-1042 TVQPAHSET
+1042 
-1051 QTVDGKAWAEKTA
+1051 
-1064 VLGYGEFMEVLR
+1064 
-1076 GAKYGLQATASS
+1076 AKYGLQATASS
-1088 GMKWYHGSPTRF
+1088 LDENYSFKVNHYKVNNPDVAWNGMPR
-1100 DRFNPGGAAP
+1100 
-1110 DGHLSDWNTHIG
+1110 I
-1122 PHFTSSHETAR
+1122 
-1133 SEFAGPEGHVYSVSL
+1133 
-1148 DMKNPKVYESENEMS
+1148 
-1163 REVATH
+1163 EV
-1169 EIKRGN
+1169 
-1175 GLPNPPQTPEQW
+1175 Q
-1187 DDVYDED
+1187 
-1194 PELYDGHGFEAAVRR
+1194 
-1209 NGGADDD
+1209 
-1216 RADYWMGSHSPE
+1216 
-1228 KHSQMA
+1228 
-1234 RDYVSRLKSQGHDGI
+1234 
-1249 VYGNEIEGS
+1249 
-1258 LGHHCAI
+1258 
-1265 PFSPDQIKIHHVS
+1265 IHHGGKTVGS
-1278 VKNQASSD
+1278 VGAHQR
-1286 VEIVSSK
+1286 
-1293 YVNDDGYE
+1293 
-1301 HHVLHFP
+1301 F
-1308 GSRGEAYAYPPNQER
+1308 
-1323 PARVAEIHWDENGEI
+1323 DENGSTFI
-1338 QGMGVHPD
+1338 VSHVYVDPNHQ
-1346 HRRKGL
+1346 RRGL
-1352 ATEMW
+1352 ATAMYGELHNQW
-1357 QHALSAGVPIKHSP
+1357 PGIPVVHSEH
-1371 RRSDSGDA
+1371 RSDD
-1379 WARSV
+1379 
-1384 GGDLP
+1384 
-1389 DRTERS
+1389 
-1395 VGTFFD
+1395 
-1401 AATGKHYSKRAGGLQ
+1401 
-1416 ATAKVSREAVGQE
+1416 
-1429 FERAYQRPLSPFAQI
+1429 
-1444 GAEDRLP
+1444 
-1451 VEHIFKH
+1451 
-1458 PQIAEHPATYTL
+1458 
-1470 VNNYGS
+1470 
-1476 SVHHVR
+1476 
-1482 TDALRPT
+1482 
-1489 QPHLDEK
+1489 
-1496 YLYDKDE
+1496 
-1503 REEGSWDE
+1503 
-1511 HPGAIK
+1511 
-1517 DASGRYRLVDGHH
+1517 
-1530 RVARALLN
+1530 ARALTPHLQNTFGPNLHLGADLHSKRIAGLN
-1538 GQKTI
+1538 
-1543 PVRVWDVKK
+1543 
-1552 CFGHLASSRV
+1552 
-1562 AMAAADDDW
+1562 DDDW
-1571 RMQHRPP
+1571 RMEHRPP
-1578 GRDGIP
+1578 DSDGIP
-1584 LHDMTVNLPDDVYT
+1584 LHDMTVNLPADVYT
-1598 HPHYYADMTD
+1598 HPHYYADMND
-1608 PSTQDSV
+1608 SSTQDSV
-1615 SVMRRVRGRP
+1615 SVMRRVRGKP
-1625 DAKVKVYRALPA
+1625 DAKVKIYRALPA
-1637 EHAHKGIGPG
+1637 EHAHKGINPG

-1691 YGYNGDKSMPGNIAH
+1691 YGYNGDKSLSGNIAH
-1706 KGGYHQEVSKKADGT
+1706 KGGYHQEVSQKADGT

-1793 KMRQQVPKIHR
+1793 KMRQQLPKIHR
-1804 QAALSGNGW
+1804 QAALS
-1813 EISRKR
+1813 S
-1819 VPTGGSKF
+1819 
-1827 GERYELSAVD
+1827 
-1837 SDGKRQGWVRYHEPK
+1837 
-1852 RKGSPM
+1852 
-1858 HVEEVRGDVPGVA
+1858 
-1871 SHLLNHMESLHP
+1871 
-1883 NASRT
+1883 
-1888 VFLGDNIKRDKNTP
+1888 
-1902 KHTTGDH
+1902 
-1909 GKPTDWDQHYDS
+1909 
-1921 IGELHRG
+1921 
-1928 FVIRMDPYDARKV
+1928 
-1941 NSADR
+1941 
-1946 APEDHVKTLLSQ
+1946 
-1958 IGGGRAGT
+1958 
-1966 HWTSGLR
+1966 
-1973 ESQNFSQR
+1973 
-1981 NQSDPRTDIPVILHA
+1981 
-1996 QKPERKDIET
+1996 
-2006 RPSELF
+2006 
-2012 RHGVFPYDH
+2012 
-2021 VEKEVPIRKGRD
+2021 
-2033 VVLTGMSWKP
+2033 
-2043 DVAHPEADEQG
+2043 
-2054 WLHHTFD
+2054 D

-2066 RAHSDGPSTVEDD
+2066 RANSDGPSTVEDD

-2197 FWSHRRASRGSV
+2197 FWSHRRASRGHDGIITHDGKYGTSEIV
-2209 TINYLHNT
+2209 DLTGLHRT
-2217 ERAPHPGD
+2217 AGIFGPEWYERATDDEIDAHPNAESIRERMTHHVSPQGHTYRLTHDSSRYVTATYLGKGD
-2225 TYGQDIEP
+2225 NRIKKPQMVGRLSWFGGKANDQSNIEGRIYKVFVKPAHRRRGIASAMLDHARALSPQDDILHSDALSEDGKAWSEKKASLVTATEQGFPDEDEDDWGHHTSSRVQRRPESSSLSAYAKLVLADSTALPYPEINPAHSSFQYPDGKAWAAKVDPEAVMQKSTSREAALSNDWEISRKRVPTGGSKFGERYELSAMDSDGKRQGWVRYHEPKRKGSPMHVEEVRGDVPGVASHLLNHMESLHPNASRTVFLGDNIKRDKNTPKHTTGDHGKPTDWDQHYDSIGDLHRGFVIRMDPYDARKVNSADRAPEDHAKTLLGQIGGGRAGTHWTSGLREAQNFSQRNQSDPRTDIPVILHAQKPERKDIETRP
-2233 HGRYL
+2233 SELFRHGVFPYDHVEKEVPIRKGRDVVLTGMSWKPDVAHPDADEDGWLHHTFAKPLTKSASLENVASFDPTGEQGWSEIRRQGGANGDLPEGLHFTHGTHEDLPRKYPWIVRPGEHAVRAHIGDKIIGHVKWQSEDAVKGNRKAGWINEL
-2238 IEGYQGRTASAGD
+2238 GVDSDYHRRGVGSALVDKAKEIDPRVHISTDLTDDGKAWAKGYQGRTASAGD

-2259 LRNMYSGDYDAP
+2259 LRNMYSGDYDSP

-2287 NGELDEDDIHS
+2287 NGELDQDDIHS
-2298 GEREH
+2298 GELEH
-2303 GGPAAHIRHLQ
+2303 GGPTAHIRHLQ
-2314 NDIAQNGLKEP
+2314 DDIAQNGLKEP
-2325 LTIRGGNVVVDG
+2325 LVIRGGNVVVDG

-2353 VRHVAGLQQKSA
+2353 VRHVAHRKEGSNDMATKSA
-2365 RLVLS
+2365 Y
-2370 ATDDEWRM
+2370 ATRH
-2378 QHRPPGAEDGIPLH
+2378 HRI
-2392 DMTHNLPDDVYTHP
+2392 
-2406 HYYADMSEPS
+2406 
-2416 VQDSVSV
+2416 
-2423 MRRVR
+2423 
-2428 GRPDAKVKIYRALP
+2428 
-2442 AEHAHKGIGP
+2442 
-2452 GDWVT
+2452 
-2457 TSREYA
+2457 
-2463 RIHGRQADPKHD
+2463 
-2475 WPIISASVRAGD
+2475 
-2487 LHTDGDDFREYGY
+2487 
-2500 NGEHRLSGNV
+2500 
-2510 SYKGGYHQEVSQRA
+2510 
-2524 DGTIKPVVR
+2524 
-2533 KAQSPVKD
+2533 
-2541 YTITHDPHS
+2541 
-2550 YEDFLSARGGVT
+2550 
-2562 IKDPKGNYAGHMRW
+2562 
-2576 DRDGVYSQDV
+2576 
-2586 HEDHQHLAEHLI
+2586 
-2598 RKMKRQVPKGIPSEI
+2598 
-2613 TKKEASMAGTSTY
+2613 
-2626 PYDLRVAMPWF
+2626 AMPWF
-2637 NNDDGV
+2637 NNNDGV
-2643 DPSKAKSVRDAGYA
+2643 NPSHAKSVRDAGYA

-2669 GHGGYGGHED
+2669 GHGGHED
-2679 EFDDDLWDHV
+2679 EFDEDMWDRV
-2689 APHPTHEEKRHMDEH
+2689 APEPTHEEQQHIDEH
-2704 GEYPD
+2704 GDYPD
-2709 SYHERHDE
+2709 SYYERHDE
-2717 AYGEAQ
+2717 AYGEAK

-2732 DHDDPD
+2732 DHDDPE

-2844 IMGWHYDGDKHGFPD
+2844 IMGWHYDGDEHGFPD

-2883 AYAKLVLVAEDEET
+2883 AYAKLVLVAEDEDT

>member
-552 AADLQGLHVGWV
+552 AADLQGLHIGWV

-607 HSDPKGFGV
+607 HSDPKSFGV

-652 KTAIHEHVIDPFEPT
+652 KTAIHEHIIDPFEPT

-673 TKDHLDETLFDE
+673 TKDRLDETLFDE

-751 ELGHL
+751 ELDHL

-792 GYVNHSS
+792 GYVNHASYN
-799 WVISEI
+799 IADI

-825 PEGHKFVTTEWYYF
+825 PEGHEFVTTEWYYF

-868 HGDRSRAFGPNGT
+868 HGDRSRSFGADGT
-881 GAFDRSNALEKYLD
+881 GAFDRGNALEKYLS
-895 QYPAPGGAVGYHLMD
+895 QYPAPGHPDGVYLMD
-910 VLREAKYGKPTQ
+910 LLR
-922 HQKTASSGLSLT
+922 
-934 PTGNDFNKHITE
+934 D
-946 HQVDGHGFSVPEEEG
+946 
-961 WTTKVRFQQ
+961 
-970 SDHPDLNH
+970 
-978 RIWVYQEHPPAIKG
+978 
-992 FDPFRK
+992 
-998 DVGWMSYHPDTGR
+998 
-1011 VEGIQTHENFARR
+1011 
-1024 GVATG
+1024 
-1029 MWNLA
+1029 
-1034 KQLHEQIG
+1034 
-1042 TVQPAHSET
+1042 
-1051 QTVDGKAWAEKTA
+1051 
-1064 VLGYGEFMEVLR
+1064 
-1076 GAKYGLQATASS
+1076 AKYGLQATASS
-1088 GMKWYHGSPTRF
+1088 LDENYSFKVNHYKVNNPDVAWNGMPR
-1100 DRFNPGGAAP
+1100 
-1110 DGHLSDWNTHIG
+1110 I
-1122 PHFTSSHETAR
+1122 
-1133 SEFAGPEGHVYSVSL
+1133 
-1148 DMKNPKVYESENEMS
+1148 
-1163 REVATH
+1163 EV
-1169 EIKRGN
+1169 
-1175 GLPNPPQTPEQW
+1175 Q
-1187 DDVYDED
+1187 
-1194 PELYDGHGFEAAVRR
+1194 
-1209 NGGADDD
+1209 
-1216 RADYWMGSHSPE
+1216 
-1228 KHSQMA
+1228 
-1234 RDYVSRLKSQGHDGI
+1234 
-1249 VYGNEIEGS
+1249 
-1258 LGHHCAI
+1258 
-1265 PFSPDQIKIHHVS
+1265 IHHGGKTVGS
-1278 VKNQASSD
+1278 VGAHQR
-1286 VEIVSSK
+1286 
-1293 YVNDDGYE
+1293 
-1301 HHVLHFP
+1301 F
-1308 GSRGEAYAYPPNQER
+1308 
-1323 PARVAEIHWDENGEI
+1323 DENGSTFI
-1338 QGMGVHPD
+1338 VSHVYVDPNHQ
-1346 HRRKGL
+1346 RRGL
-1352 ATEMW
+1352 ATAMYGELHNQW
-1357 QHALSAGVPIKHSP
+1357 PGIPVVHSEH
-1371 RRSDSGDA
+1371 RSDD
-1379 WARSV
+1379 
-1384 GGDLP
+1384 
-1389 DRTERS
+1389 
-1395 VGTFFD
+1395 
-1401 AATGKHYSKRAGGLQ
+1401 
-1416 ATAKVSREAVGQE
+1416 
-1429 FERAYQRPLSPFAQI
+1429 
-1444 GAEDRLP
+1444 
-1451 VEHIFKH
+1451 
-1458 PQIAEHPATYTL
+1458 
-1470 VNNYGS
+1470 
-1476 SVHHVR
+1476 
-1482 TDALRPT
+1482 
-1489 QPHLDEK
+1489 
-1496 YLYDKDE
+1496 
-1503 REEGSWDE
+1503 
-1511 HPGAIK
+1511 
-1517 DASGRYRLVDGHH
+1517 
-1530 RVARALLN
+1530 ARALTPHLQNTFGPNLHLGADLHSKRIAGLN
-1538 GQKTI
+1538 
-1543 PVRVWDVKK
+1543 
-1552 CFGHLASSRV
+1552 
-1562 AMAAADDDW
+1562 DDDW
-1571 RMQHRPP
+1571 RMEHRPP
-1578 GRDGIP
+1578 DSDGIP

-1598 HPHYYADMTD
+1598 HPHYYADMND

-1615 SVMRRVRGRP
+1615 SVMRRVRGKP
-1625 DAKVKVYRALPA
+1625 DAKVKIYRALPA
-1637 EHAHKGIGPG
+1637 EHAHKGINPG

-1733 KGYDVRHDPQEFDDY
+1733 KGYDVRHDPQEFDDF

-1754 ITARDPQGNYAG
+1754 VTARDSQGNYAG

-1793 KMRQQVPKIHR
+1793 KMRQQLPKIHR
-1804 QAALSGNGW
+1804 QAALSGNDW

-1827 GERYELSAVD
+1827 GERYELSAMD

-2287 NGELDEDDIHS
+2287 NGELDEGDIHS
-2298 GEREH
+2298 GELEH
-2303 GGPAAHIRHLQ
+2303 GGPTAHIRHLQ
-2314 NDIAQNGLKEP
+2314 EDIAQNGLKDP
-2325 LTIRGGNVVVDG
+2325 LVIRGGNVVVDG

-2760 KINIKDQ
+2760 KVNIKDQ

>member
-33 RRTASGHGPTLPNP
+33 RRTAAGHGPALPNP
-47 EGGDTWFHGTR
+47 EGGDTWYHGAR
-58 FGMDDEGMHG
+58 FSMHGEGDHNTEGYEAFDDFDDEEPSPE
-68 GGDYDHDDYHDDYT
+68 
-82 QDEKEGWGGGKV
+82 EKHEWGGGKV
-94 TGPERSAYEIGENA
+94 TGPDRTSYEPGEHA

-121 SLKPVARSFAGGGGL
+121 SLKAVARGFAGGGGVR
-136 HGMTSTPSMGRVLH
+136 GMTAKPSMGRVLH
-150 AGLHMSNPAVFTD
+150 AGLHMSNPAVFAD

-168 AHAAKWAHKEGYRF
+168 AHAARWAHKEGYRF
-182 HSPYGNAKEP
+182 HSPFGDAKEP

-204 NYWHEGEDGELPYEH
+204 NYWHEDEDGETPYEH

-229 PAVDIDKHGVQPRH
+229 HMVDIDKHGVQPRH
-243 TQEHLDE
+243 TQEHLDQ

-264 WKNHLKRQGHDGI
+264 WKNHLKSQGHDGI

-285 PHGHACAITLDDST
+285 PHGHACAITLDDTT

-307 LNEHDRHEYD
+307 LNEHDRDEYD
-317 YQHGET
+317 PHGET

-332 QWDKEWHS
+332 QWNQDWHS

-347 TGSRRRV
+347 TGTKR
-354 AALSPKPEYDS
+354 
-365 SLGYQENRRRESEWN
+365 
-380 TSVRRGLSLG
+380 
-390 HHTDDEARA
+390 
-399 AGYWGTGHDSDGW
+399 
-412 KPLPK
+412 
-417 DLYHVTTDVAGV
+417 
-429 HATGLKSRDELSQQH
+429 
-444 GKGLGGGESDTISF
+444 
-458 TDDPKVA
+458 
-465 EGIHDALHEFHGAL
+465 
-479 NGKKTI
+479 
-485 AQMYDEAERGVGA
+485 
-498 DTPYH
+498 
-503 SYFTASYPGGKDDP
+503 
-517 RLKAHIQGKEFE
+517 
-529 FGVRHESDVPHGWK
+529 
-543 PAEGHKVGD
+543 
-552 AADLQGLHVGWV
+552 
-564 RPATEDEQLRRRA
+564 
-577 ACYKHYAFGRAMSGG
+577 
-592 KDDPLFF
+592 
-599 DTDLKSFA
+599 
-607 HSDPKGFGV
+607 
-616 IKAHPKPGAQG
+616 
-627 YQLGSL
+627 
-633 GEWRTATGDAVDV
+633 
-646 DKSYNH
+646 
-652 KTAIHEHVIDPFEPT
+652 AIHEHVIDPFEPT

-673 TKDHLDETLFDE
+673 TKEHLDETLFDE
-685 QERMRPEVRKEILKV
+685 QERMRPEVRKEILRV

-751 ELGHL
+751 ELDHL

-792 GYVNHSS
+792 GYVFNAHQYLAGGSNGRLGKWHPSSSSPLTNSSDSSISMEEGGLPDNWHLSSASTPTPLCGTSTERGRSAAATGAAPTSSSRSGSSTSFASTERDGLQPTSRRSTDATPRLSPITSALREFQSTHPAGAVLRRSEGSRSPFEGAATAGRARPSSTDGALSAPESTTVSTTSPETWGSRLSDTRNVSTSRVELAPSAAFQARDSRWTTTTPAARGEGPAAIAFEDFFARDVIEHSGSLATETSSEHSS
-799 WVISEI
+799 ICDGRSWDISLI
-805 KPYAAYN
+805 KPYAAYS

-825 PEGHKFVTTEWYYF
+825 PEGHEFVTTEWYYF

-848 AMRLQEPARTQTL
+848 AMKLQEPARTQTL

-881 GAFDRSNALEKYLD
+881 GAFDRSNALEKYLS

-978 RIWVYQEHPPAIKG
+978 RIWVYQEHPPVIKG

-1051 QTVDGKAWAEKTA
+1051 QTSDGEAWAEKTA
-1064 VLGYGEFMEVLR
+1064 VLGYGEFSRMVKREA
-1076 GAKYGLQATASS
+1076 AKPIPTHYDNLLKARLEQNRRVHGGWADKHFHEMTPDEFASHP
-1088 GMKWYHGSPTRF
+1088 GTLWHGSP
-1100 DRFNPGGAAP
+1100 
-1110 DGHLSDWNTHIG
+1110 
-1122 PHFTSSHETAR
+1122 
-1133 SEFAGPEGHVYSVSL
+1133 AGKEGL
-1148 DMKNPKVYESENEMS
+1148 
-1163 REVATH
+1163 
-1169 EIKRGN
+1169 
-1175 GLPNPPQTPEQW
+1175 QT
-1187 DDVYDED
+1187 
-1194 PELYDGHGFEAAVRR
+1194 
-1209 NGGADDD
+1209 
-1216 RADYWMGSHSPE
+1216 GSHS
-1228 KHSQMA
+1228 
-1234 RDYVSRLKSQGHDGI
+1234 GI
-1249 VYGNEIEGS
+1249 
-1258 LGHHCAI
+1258 
-1265 PFSPDQIKIHHVS
+1265 
-1278 VKNQASSD
+1278 
-1286 VEIVSSK
+1286 
-1293 YVNDDGYE
+1293 
-1301 HHVLHFP
+1301 
-1308 GSRGEAYAYPPNQER
+1308 
-1323 PARVAEIHWDENGEI
+1323 
-1338 QGMGVHPD
+1338 
-1346 HRRKGL
+1346 
-1352 ATEMW
+1352 
-1357 QHALSAGVPIKHSP
+1357 
-1371 RRSDSGDA
+1371 
-1379 WARSV
+1379 
-1384 GGDLP
+1384 
-1389 DRTERS
+1389 
-1395 VGTFFD
+1395 
-1401 AATGKHYSKRAGGLQ
+1401 
-1416 ATAKVSREAVGQE
+1416 
-1429 FERAYQRPLSPFAQI
+1429 
-1444 GAEDRLP
+1444 
-1451 VEHIFKH
+1451 
-1458 PQIAEHPATYTL
+1458 
-1470 VNNYGS
+1470 
-1476 SVHHVR
+1476 
-1482 TDALRPT
+1482 
-1489 QPHLDEK
+1489 
-1496 YLYDKDE
+1496 
-1503 REEGSWDE
+1503 
-1511 HPGAIK
+1511 
-1517 DASGRYRLVDGHH
+1517 
-1530 RVARALLN
+1530 
-1538 GQKTI
+1538 
-1543 PVRVWDVKK
+1543 
-1552 CFGHLASSRV
+1552 
-1562 AMAAADDDW
+1562 
-1571 RMQHRPP
+1571 
-1578 GRDGIP
+1578 
-1584 LHDMTVNLPDDVYT
+1584 
-1598 HPHYYADMTD
+1598 
-1608 PSTQDSV
+1608 
-1615 SVMRRVRGRP
+1615 
-1625 DAKVKVYRALPA
+1625 
-1637 EHAHKGIGPG
+1637 
-1647 DWVTTSKEYARIHGR
+1647 
-1662 QSDPKHDWPVI
+1662 
-1673 SATVRAGDLHTD
+1673 HTD

-1691 YGYNGDKSMPGNIAH
+1691 YGYNGDKSIPGNIAH

-1733 KGYDVRHDPQEFDDY
+1733 KGYDVRHDPQGFDDF

-1754 ITARDPQGNYAG
+1754 VTARDSQGNYAG

-1804 QAALSGNGW
+1804 QAALSGNDW

-1827 GERYELSAVD
+1827 GERYELSAMD

-1921 IGELHRG
+1921 IGDLHRG

-1946 APEDHVKTLLSQ
+1946 SPEDHVKTLLGQ

-2140 ESYYGPHSSLPERL
+2140 EPYYGPHSSLPERL

-2287 NGELDEDDIHS
+2287 NGELDQDDIHS
-2298 GEREH
+2298 GELEH
-2303 GGPAAHIRHLQ
+2303 GGPTAHIRHLQ
-2314 NDIAQNGLKEP
+2314 DDIAQNGLKEP
-2325 LTIRGGNVVVDG
+2325 LVIRGGNVVVDG

-2353 VRHVAGLQQKSA
+2353 VRHVAHRKEGSNDMATKSA
-2365 RLVLS
+2365 Y
-2370 ATDDEWRM
+2370 ATRH
-2378 QHRPPGAEDGIPLH
+2378 HRI
-2392 DMTHNLPDDVYTHP
+2392 
-2406 HYYADMSEPS
+2406 
-2416 VQDSVSV
+2416 
-2423 MRRVR
+2423 
-2428 GRPDAKVKIYRALP
+2428 
-2442 AEHAHKGIGP
+2442 
-2452 GDWVT
+2452 
-2457 TSREYA
+2457 
-2463 RIHGRQADPKHD
+2463 
-2475 WPIISASVRAGD
+2475 
-2487 LHTDGDDFREYGY
+2487 
-2500 NGEHRLSGNV
+2500 
-2510 SYKGGYHQEVSQRA
+2510 
-2524 DGTIKPVVR
+2524 
-2533 KAQSPVKD
+2533 
-2541 YTITHDPHS
+2541 
-2550 YEDFLSARGGVT
+2550 
-2562 IKDPKGNYAGHMRW
+2562 
-2576 DRDGVYSQDV
+2576 
-2586 HEDHQHLAEHLI
+2586 
-2598 RKMKRQVPKGIPSEI
+2598 
-2613 TKKEASMAGTSTY
+2613 
-2626 PYDLRVAMPWF
+2626 AMPWF
-2637 NNDDGV
+2637 NNNDGV
-2643 DPSKAKSVRDAGYA
+2643 NPSHAKSVRDAGYA

-2669 GHGGYGGHED
+2669 GHGGHED
-2679 EFDDDLWDHV
+2679 EFDEDMWDRV
-2689 APHPTHEEKRHMDEH
+2689 APEPTHEEQQHIDEH
-2704 GEYPD
+2704 GDYPD
-2709 SYHERHDE
+2709 SYYERHDE
-2717 AYGEAQ
+2717 AYGEAK

-2732 DHDDPD
+2732 DHDDPE

-2859 EDEGGWGHHT
+2859 EDEDDYGWARHT
-2869 SSRVQRR
+2869 SSHVKRGR
-2876 PELLSLS
+2876 EASSLS
-2883 AYAKLVLVAEDEET
+2883 AYARLVLADSTALPYPEINPEHLSTPDARRSRQVSPDEFQGFARRGRQRYQELSAGGSTEGLDKGWSRIKEDAFRKTRQPWGGTTVNAHTGRPLSSKKRPDLYAMTVRDPGDPGISIPSSAKGKQFDRAMEQARKQYGHILGREGHHLGVFHDADKGTVDIDPVYVTPHHKDVEEIGAYTHSVGGAYNFKDGNGYWPPHVRRTTAALGAGGDGIERPRHSTFMRAMQHQRQAEDEET
-2897 HTREGVTHAG
+2897 RTREGVTHAG
-2907 LIVKAND
+2907 LIVKASD

-2933 GMLEFPGGGI
+2933 GALEFPGGRI
-2943 EPGESAYQAACRE
+2943 DPGESAYQAACRE

-2999 VHSNPDDPFRLDP
+2999 VHGNPDDPFRLDP

-3018 DIEHLADGPATRSE
+3018 DIEHLADGPATRDE
-3032 VKSGTDWDMLR
+3032 VKSGTDWGMLR
-3043 EAAL
+3043 RAAL

>member
-26 YFSGDGR
+26 YFFGDGR

-47 EGGDTWFHGTR
+47 EGGDTWYHGAR
-58 FGMDDEGMHG
+58 FSMHGEGDHNTEGYEAFDDEEPSPE
-68 GGDYDHDDYHDDYT
+68 
-82 QDEKEGWGGGKV
+82 EKHEWGGGKV
-94 TGPERSAYEIGENA
+94 TGPDRTSYEPGEHA

-121 SLKPVARSFAGGGGL
+121 SLKAVARGFAGGGGVR
-136 HGMTSTPSMGRVLH
+136 GMTAKPSMGRVLH
-150 AGLHMSNPAVFTD
+150 AGLHMSNPAVFAD

-168 AHAAKWAHKEGYRF
+168 AHAARWAHKEGYRF
-182 HSPYGNAKEP
+182 HSPFGDAKEP

-204 NYWHEGEDGELPYEH
+204 NYWHEDEDGETPYEH

-229 PAVDIDKHGVQPRH
+229 HMVDIDKHGVQPRH
-243 TQEHLDE
+243 TQEHLDQ

-264 WKNHLKRQGHDGI
+264 WKNHLKSQGHDGI

-285 PHGHACAITLDDST
+285 PHGHACAITFDDTT
-299 IHHRKWEW
+299 IHHRNWEW
-307 LNEHDRHEYD
+307 LNEHDRDEYD
-317 YQHGET
+317 PHGET

-332 QWDKEWHS
+332 QWNQNWHS
-340 RDGRKPY
+340 RDGRNPY
-347 TGSRRRV
+347 KGSRRT
-354 AALSPKPEYDS
+354 ASIPPKPEYDS
-365 SLGYQENRRRESEWN
+365 ALGYDENRRRDREWN
-380 TSVRRGLSLG
+380 STVRRGLSLG
-390 HHTDDEARA
+390 HHTHEEAQA
-399 AGYWGTGHDSDGW
+399 AGYGGTGHDSQGW

-417 DLYHVTTDVAGV
+417 DLYHVTTNMAAVRGS
-429 HATGLKSRDELSQQH
+429 GLKSRDELSQQQ
-444 GKGLGGGESDTISF
+444 GMGLGGGESDTISF
-458 TDDPKVA
+458 TDDKKAA
-465 EGIHDALHEFHGAL
+465 ENIHDALHEFHGVL

-485 AQMYDEAERGVGA
+485 RQMYDEAKRGEGADKPYDHMFSSIYPEGENDLALRAHSEGRKLERGF
-498 DTPYH
+498 H
-503 SYFTASYPGGKDDP
+503 
-517 RLKAHIQGKEFE
+517 R
-529 FGVRHESDVPHGWK
+529 ESEVPEGWK
-543 PAEGHKVGD
+543 PVEGHSIGGGMHT
-552 AADLQGLHVGWV
+552 AWT
-564 RPATEDEQLRRRA
+564 RPATEDEQLYHRA
-577 ACYKHYAFGRAMSGG
+577 SAYKAYAFGRAMNGG

-607 HSDPKGFGV
+607 KSDPKDFGV
-616 IKAHPKPGAQG
+616 VKAHPKPGAQG

-633 GEWRTATGDAVDV
+633 GEWRTATGDAVELDR
-646 DKSYNH
+646 NH
-652 KTAIHEHVIDPFEPT
+652 KQAIHEHIIDHFEPT

-743 PIFRQAHP
+743 PIFRQVHP
-751 ELGHL
+751 ELDHL
-756 SDVEVDR
+756 SDAEVDR
-763 RFNEQLRDDFNMDG
+763 HFNEQLRDDFNMDG
-777 WRPSFDPHGEPWDRT
+777 WRPLFDPHGEPWDRT
-792 GYVNHSS
+792 GYVNHASFN
-799 WVISEI
+799 IADI

-825 PEGHKFVTTEWYYF
+825 PEGHEFVTTEWYYF
-839 EGVASQILA
+839 EGVAAQILA
-848 AMRLQEPARTQTL
+848 AMKLQEPARTQTL
-861 RHIWDWV
+861 THIWDWV

-881 GAFDRSNALEKYLD
+881 GAFDRSNALEKYLS
-895 QYPAPGGAVGYHLMD
+895 QYPAPGHPDGVYLMD
-910 VLREAKYGKPTQ
+910 LLR
-922 HQKTASSGLSLT
+922 
-934 PTGNDFNKHITE
+934 D
-946 HQVDGHGFSVPEEEG
+946 
-961 WTTKVRFQQ
+961 
-970 SDHPDLNH
+970 
-978 RIWVYQEHPPAIKG
+978 
-992 FDPFRK
+992 
-998 DVGWMSYHPDTGR
+998 
-1011 VEGIQTHENFARR
+1011 
-1024 GVATG
+1024 
-1029 MWNLA
+1029 
-1034 KQLHEQIG
+1034 
-1042 TVQPAHSET
+1042 
-1051 QTVDGKAWAEKTA
+1051 
-1064 VLGYGEFMEVLR
+1064 
-1076 GAKYGLQATASS
+1076 AKYGLQATA
-1088 GMKWYHGSPTRF
+1088 
-1100 DRFNPGGAAP
+1100 
-1110 DGHLSDWNTHIG
+1110 
-1122 PHFTSSHETAR
+1122 
-1133 SEFAGPEGHVYSVSL
+1133 
-1148 DMKNPKVYESENEMS
+1148 
-1163 REVATH
+1163 
-1169 EIKRGN
+1169 
-1175 GLPNPPQTPEQW
+1175 
-1187 DDVYDED
+1187 
-1194 PELYDGHGFEAAVRR
+1194 
-1209 NGGADDD
+1209 
-1216 RADYWMGSHSPE
+1216 
-1228 KHSQMA
+1228 
-1234 RDYVSRLKSQGHDGI
+1234 
-1249 VYGNEIEGS
+1249 
-1258 LGHHCAI
+1258 
-1265 PFSPDQIKIHHVS
+1265 
-1278 VKNQASSD
+1278 
-1286 VEIVSSK
+1286 
-1293 YVNDDGYE
+1293 
-1301 HHVLHFP
+1301 
-1308 GSRGEAYAYPPNQER
+1308 
-1323 PARVAEIHWDENGEI
+1323 
-1338 QGMGVHPD
+1338 
-1346 HRRKGL
+1346 
-1352 ATEMW
+1352 
-1357 QHALSAGVPIKHSP
+1357 
-1371 RRSDSGDA
+1371 
-1379 WARSV
+1379 
-1384 GGDLP
+1384 
-1389 DRTERS
+1389 
-1395 VGTFFD
+1395 
-1401 AATGKHYSKRAGGLQ
+1401 
-1416 ATAKVSREAVGQE
+1416 
-1429 FERAYQRPLSPFAQI
+1429 
-1444 GAEDRLP
+1444 
-1451 VEHIFKH
+1451 
-1458 PQIAEHPATYTL
+1458 
-1470 VNNYGS
+1470 
-1476 SVHHVR
+1476 
-1482 TDALRPT
+1482 
-1489 QPHLDEK
+1489 
-1496 YLYDKDE
+1496 
-1503 REEGSWDE
+1503 
-1511 HPGAIK
+1511 
-1517 DASGRYRLVDGHH
+1517 
-1530 RVARALLN
+1530 
-1538 GQKTI
+1538 
-1543 PVRVWDVKK
+1543 
-1552 CFGHLASSRV
+1552 SRV

-1584 LHDMTVNLPDDVYT
+1584 LHDMTVNLPADVYT
-1598 HPHYYADMTD
+1598 HPHYYADMSD

-1615 SVMRRVRGRP
+1615 STMRRVRGKP

-1673 SATVRAGDLHTD
+1673 SATVKAKHLHTD

-1691 YGYNGDKSMPGNIAH
+1691 YGYNGPAPSIHGVAF
-1706 KGGYHQEVSKKADGT
+1706 KGGYHQQVSQRSDG
-1721 ISPVVRRSQSPV
+1721 SVAAVVRRAESPV
-1733 KGYDVRHDPQEFDDY
+1733 KHLDVSQDPSTVEDA

-1754 ITARDPQGNYAG
+1754 ATARDKDGNYAG
-1766 HMRWDEDGV
+1766 HIRWDEDGV
-1775 FSQNV
+1775 VSQGV
-1780 HEDHQHVADHLIR
+1780 HDDHQELAGHLLK
-1793 KMRQQVPKIHR
+1793 KMRAYVPKEHR
-1804 QAALSGNGW
+1804 GGVSIPKTAAHHDPALSSDW

-1888 VFLGDNIKRDKNTP
+1888 VFLNDDTKRDKNTP
-1902 KHTTGDH
+1902 SHTGGDH

-2287 NGELDEDDIHS
+2287 NGELDEGDIHS
-2298 GEREH
+2298 GELEH
-2303 GGPAAHIRHLQ
+2303 GGPTAHIRHLQ
-2314 NDIAQNGLKEP
+2314 EDIAQNGLKDP
-2325 LTIRGGNVVVDG
+2325 LVIRGGNVVVDG

-2353 VRHVAGLQQKSA
+2353 VRHVAHRKEGSDDMATKSA
-2365 RLVLS
+2365 
-2370 ATDDEWRM
+2370 
-2378 QHRPPGAEDGIPLH
+2378 
-2392 DMTHNLPDDVYTHP
+2392 YTTR
-2406 HYYADMSEPS
+2406 
-2416 VQDSVSV
+2416 Q
-2423 MRRVR
+2423 RR
-2428 GRPDAKVKIYRALP
+2428 I
-2442 AEHAHKGIGP
+2442 
-2452 GDWVT
+2452 
-2457 TSREYA
+2457 
-2463 RIHGRQADPKHD
+2463 
-2475 WPIISASVRAGD
+2475 
-2487 LHTDGDDFREYGY
+2487 
-2500 NGEHRLSGNV
+2500 
-2510 SYKGGYHQEVSQRA
+2510 
-2524 DGTIKPVVR
+2524 
-2533 KAQSPVKD
+2533 
-2541 YTITHDPHS
+2541 
-2550 YEDFLSARGGVT
+2550 
-2562 IKDPKGNYAGHMRW
+2562 
-2576 DRDGVYSQDV
+2576 
-2586 HEDHQHLAEHLI
+2586 
-2598 RKMKRQVPKGIPSEI
+2598 
-2613 TKKEASMAGTSTY
+2613 
-2626 PYDLRVAMPWF
+2626 AMPWF
-2637 NNDDGV
+2637 NNNDGV
-2643 DPSKAKSVRDAGYA
+2643 NPSHAKSVRDAGYA

-2669 GHGGYGGHED
+2669 GHGGHED
-2679 EFDDDLWDHV
+2679 EFDEDLWDHV
-2689 APHPTHEEKRHMDEH
+2689 APEPTHEEQRHIDEH
-2704 GEYPD
+2704 GDYPD
-2709 SYHERHDE
+2709 SYYERHDE
-2717 AYGEAQ
+2717 AYGEAK

-2732 DHDDPD
+2732 DHDDPE

-2760 KINIKDQ
+2760 KVNIKDQ

-2772 QSHVNQQHIDHYTA
+2772 QSHVNQHHIDHYTA

-2799 GYGQRHAQDP
+2799 GYGERHAQDP